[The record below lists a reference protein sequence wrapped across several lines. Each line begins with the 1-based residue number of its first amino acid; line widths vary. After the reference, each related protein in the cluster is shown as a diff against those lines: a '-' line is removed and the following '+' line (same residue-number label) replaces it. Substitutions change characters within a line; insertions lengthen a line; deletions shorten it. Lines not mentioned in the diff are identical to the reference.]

1 LDLTE
6 FINLRLELWK
16 EMRFLRYC
24 NNHPNVVKY
33 LRSYLVAD
41 EVWLLTE
48 YMQGGTLTQAVAVHQ
63 FTEPEIAFIAK
74 QVSKH

>member
-1 LDLTE
+1 
-6 FINLRLELWK
+6 
-16 EMRFLRYC
+16 MRFLRYC

-74 QVSKH
+74 QVPVLLSQIIYHYFILFVTF